1 MICLARETQT
11 EEQAGNSPREISG
24 NNPDE
29 RYSRQILFRGIGA
42 EGQRRLAAARVAIV
56 GCGATGSALAGLLAR
71 AGVGTLRIIDR
82 DYVEPSN
89 LQRQSLFDE
98 RDAAESLPKAI
109 AAARKIAAFNSA
121 IVIEPKVEDLVP
133 ANIEALLEGMSLVL
147 DGTDNF
153 ETRYLINDYA
163 VERSLPWIYSAA
175 VGSYAVTLN
184 ILPGE
189 TACLACIFPDSPRGM
204 VETCETSGILNSA
217 VNLVASIAATEA
229 LKLLVA
235 PMRSG
240 DKAQVQVESATAA
253 LKRCATQ
260 KQTEASSQKQSG
272 VSPQMRTE
280 ASSQK
285 QSEASPAARRE
296 PEAAP
301 LAGQSDAASAV
312 RRTLLSF
319 DVWTNERAEISSA
332 KPRPGC
338 RACGERDFIHLAGE
352 GRPHIT
358 MCGRNSVQIHERQRP
373 IDFAEMDR
381 RLQPHGVVRRNDFV
395 LKFWH
400 DPYEMTLFPDG
411 RAIIKGT
418 TDTAVARSLYARYVG
433 S

>member
-1 MICLARETQT
+1 VISLARERQ
-11 EEQAGNSPREISG
+11 
-24 NNPDE
+24 DE
-29 RYSRQILFRGIGA
+29 SKLTSESRASDRYSRQILFRGIGA
-42 EGQRRLAAARVAIV
+42 EGQRKLAASRVAIV

-82 DYVEPSN
+82 DYVEASN

-98 RDAAESLPKAI
+98 KDATESLPKAI
-109 AAARKIAAFNSA
+109 AAARKISAFNSEIA
-121 IVIEPKVEDLVP
+121 VEPKVDDLVP
-133 ANIEALLEGMSLVL
+133 GNIQALLGGMDLIL

-184 ILPGE
+184 VVPGE
-189 TACLACIFPDSPRGM
+189 TACLACIFPESPRGI

-229 LKLLVA
+229 MKLLV
-235 PMRSG
+235 G
-240 DKAQVQVESATAA
+240 GVES
-253 LKRCATQ
+253 
-260 KQTEASSQKQSG
+260 
-272 VSPQMRTE
+272 PQ
-280 ASSQK
+280 
-285 QSEASPAARRE
+285 
-296 PEAAP
+296 
-301 LAGQSDAASAV
+301 L

-319 DVWTNERAEISSA
+319 DLWTNEDAAISSA

-338 RACGERDFIHLAGE
+338 RACGERDFVHLAGE

-358 MCGRNSVQIHERQRP
+358 LCGRNSVQIHERQRP
-373 IDFAEMDR
+373 LDFAEMDR
-381 RLQPHGVVRRNDFV
+381 RLQPHGVVRHNDFV

-418 TDTAVARSLYARYVG
+418 TDTAVARSLYAKYVG

>member
-1 MICLARETQT
+1 MTSLARETKPDEARQS
-11 EEQAGNSPREISG
+11 SPRPAAVE
-24 NNPDE
+24 E
-29 RYSRQILFRGIGA
+29 RYSRQVLFRQIGA
-42 EGQRRLAAARVAIV
+42 QGQQRLCAAKVAIV

-109 AAARKIAAFNSA
+109 AAARKIAAFNSQL
-121 IVIEPKVEDLVP
+121 VIEPKVDDLTP
-133 ANIEALLEGMSLVL
+133 ANIEALLEGMQLIL

-163 VERSLPWIYSAA
+163 IDRSVPWIYSAA

-184 ILPGE
+184 VVAGQ

-229 LKLLVA
+229 LKMLVGG
-235 PMRSG
+235 PHS
-240 DKAQVQVESATAA
+240 TA
-253 LKRCATQ
+253 LRK
-260 KQTEASSQKQSG
+260 
-272 VSPQMRTE
+272 
-280 ASSQK
+280 
-285 QSEASPAARRE
+285 
-296 PEAAP
+296 
-301 LAGQSDAASAV
+301 
-312 RRTLLSF
+312 TLLSF
-319 DVWTNERAEISSA
+319 DVWTNQHAEISA
-332 KPRPGC
+332 AHPRFGC
-338 RACGERDFIHLAGE
+338 RACGERDFVHLLGE

-358 MCGRNSVQIHERQRP
+358 LCGRNSVQIHERQRP

-381 RLQPHGVVRRNDFV
+381 RLQSLGTVRHNDFV

-418 TDTAVARSLYARYVG
+418 SDPAVARSLYARYVG